1 MESSLLFYELIQ
13 VALGNEDKLSRN
25 PSEREWNV
33 LYAISQKQAVSA
45 LAFLSLDKLN
55 SVGQSIPKS
64 LLYEWIGAA
73 EMIRRQNLIVNER
86 CRQITRFFIDKG
98 YQSCILKG
106 QGNAQMYPVPE
117 SRTSGDIDIWVFGER
132 DEITRIVKE
141 KFPDSFEQYHHIDFP
156 VFDDVPVEVHY
167 IAGSLIRPKY
177 NKRFLEWCEDEKDK
191 FVKGDGIKYN
201 SLLGFAVPSAEFNV
215 IFQMAHIYTHFFIEG
230 IGLRHFV
237 DYYYVLS
244 CLDYQKK
251 SEVIEKLRWLGLQ
264 KFARGV
270 MWIEQHCLALE
281 DKYFIVEPD
290 ERIGKLILKE
300 MEEGGNFGQFDSRY
314 SVRNKGLFE
323 RGVIDTKRLLGLARE
338 FPSDCFWKVME
349 KVANQRWKL
358 K

>member
-1 MESSLLFYELIQ
+1 MESSLLFYELIL
-13 VALGNEDKLSRN
+13 VALGNKDKLSSI
-25 PSEREWNV
+25 PSEREWSE
-33 LYAISQKQAVSA
+33 LYFISEKQAVTGVTF
-45 LAFLSLDKLN
+45 LALDKLN
-55 SVGQSIPKS
+55 SVGQPIPKS

-73 EMIRRQNLIVNER
+73 EMIRQQNLIVNER
-86 CRQITRFFIDKG
+86 CRQITSFFKDKG

-117 SRTSGDIDIWVFGER
+117 CRTSGDIDIWVIGKR

-141 KFPDSFEQYHHIDFP
+141 RFPDSFEQYHHIDFP

-167 IAGSLIRPKY
+167 IPGSLIRPKY
-177 NKRFLEWCEDEKDK
+177 NKRFLEWCEDEKEK

-201 SLLGFAVPSAEFNV
+201 SQLESALPSAEFNA

-237 DYYYVLS
+237 DYYYVLKS
-244 CLDYQKK
+244 LGTQKK
-251 SEVIEKLRWLGLQ
+251 SEVKEKLRWLGLE
-264 KFARGV
+264 KFAKGV
-270 MWIEQHCLALE
+270 MWVEQHCLALE
-281 DKYFIVEPD
+281 EKYFIIEPD
-290 ERIGKLILKE
+290 EKVGKLILKE
-300 MEEGGNFGQFDSRY
+300 MEEGGNFGQFDSRCFD
-314 SVRNKGLFE
+314 RNKSVFA
-323 RGVIDTKRLLGLARE
+323 RGITDSKRLLEFARE